1 MKNCA
6 KFSKKGL
13 ICYLSGILFLLFS
26 FFLGLTFGSTNLGFS
41 EIIKAF
47 SDFSAESVSGR
58 IFWYVRFPR
67 TAACIVCGA
76 ALSVSGAVTQGVLA
90 NRLASPGIIGVNSG
104 AGLAVTLCTA
114 FGIYGGFR
122 LSLFAFVGAFVS
134 VIAVSVIAA
143 RTGASKGTVILMGIA
158 LNSLFNAISDTV
170 ITFNPDIA
178 VMSNDFKIGEF
189 SSVTYQKLLP
199 AAVVIAVSL
208 LILFTLKNELEII
221 GMGQETAEG
230 LGLNARFYR
239 ILFLILSALLAGSAV
254 SIAGL
259 LSFVGLIVPHI
270 VRKLMGG
277 GGKRLLPMCALLGG
291 GFVSLCD
298 TTARTLFTPYEIPVG
313 IIMSFL
319 GVPFFILLLIKK
331 KGGHADA

>member
-1 MKNCA
+1 M
-6 KFSKKGL
+6 
-13 ICYLSGILFLLFS
+13 
-26 FFLGLTFGSTNLGFS
+26 
-41 EIIKAF
+41 
-47 SDFSAESVSGR
+47 
-58 IFWYVRFPR
+58 
-67 TAACIVCGA
+67 
-76 ALSVSGAVTQGVLA
+76 LA

-104 AGLAVTLCTA
+104 AGLAVILCTA

-134 VIAVSVIAA
+134 VLAVSVIAA

-170 ITFNPDIA
+170 ITFNTDIA

-230 LGLNARFYR
+230 LGLNTRFYR

-277 GGKRLLPMCALLGG
+277 DGKRLLPMCALLGG
-291 GFVSLCD
+291 GFVSVCD